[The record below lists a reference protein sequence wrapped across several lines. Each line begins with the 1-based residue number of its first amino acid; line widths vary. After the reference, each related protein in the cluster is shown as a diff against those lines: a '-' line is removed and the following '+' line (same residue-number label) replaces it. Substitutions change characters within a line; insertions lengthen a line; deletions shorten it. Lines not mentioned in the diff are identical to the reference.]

1 MDTLFSD
8 PLFLLQ
14 VLAALTAT
22 GCFAGILA
30 GLLGVGGGIVIV
42 PVLYF
47 LFQTFGANA
56 DVSMFVAV
64 GTSLAT
70 IIATSISS
78 VRSHHKKGAVDWP
91 LLKKWAPGVV
101 IGVIAGTV
109 FASFLEGQVL
119 TVIFSILAFVVA
131 LRMLLSKNGAHF
143 ADGLPGQPLE
153 FLFAFIIGSLSV
165 MVGIGGGSISV
176 PILSA
181 YNYPMRKAVASAS
194 GIGLVIAVPGALG
207 FIVAGWGASGLPVGS
222 LGYVNLLGFAVIVP
236 MTVLC
241 APLGAKIAHNVN
253 PVYLRKGFAVFLLL
267 TSVKMM
273 YGALGL

>member
-1 MDTLFSD
+1 VDPLFSD

-14 VLAALTAT
+14 VLAALAAT

-47 LFQTFGANA
+47 LFQTFGASA

-101 IGVIAGTV
+101 IGVVAGTV
-109 FASFLEGQVL
+109 LASFLQGQVL
-119 TVIFSILAFVVA
+119 TIMFSILAFVVA
-131 LRMLLSKNGAHF
+131 LRMLLSKSGAHF

-207 FIVAGWGASGLPVGS
+207 FMVAGWGTPGLPVGS
-222 LGYVNLLGFAVIVP
+222 VGYVNLLGFALIVP

-241 APLGAKIAHNVN
+241 APVGAKIAHSVN
-253 PVYLRKGFAVFLLL
+253 PAYLRKGFAVFLLV
-267 TSVKMM
+267 TSAKMM